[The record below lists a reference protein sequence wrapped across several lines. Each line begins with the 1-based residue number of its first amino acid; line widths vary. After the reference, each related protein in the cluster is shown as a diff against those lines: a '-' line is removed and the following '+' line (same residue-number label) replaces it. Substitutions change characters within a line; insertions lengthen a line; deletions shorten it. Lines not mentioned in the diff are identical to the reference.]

1 MHEKYHKKLQKE
13 RLDIKSERIGNIRQ
27 VRADTGNISPEKV
40 VLAICTKLVEPWW
53 ISEKLSKKFST

>member
-1 MHEKYHKKLQKE
+1 MQKE

-27 VRADTGNISPEKV
+27 VRADTGNISLEKV
-40 VLAICTKLVEPWW
+40 VLAICTKLVESWW